1 LKNFFLGYKKTDLAA
16 GEFISSIEFDYN
28 PEPAFFSFEK
38 VSKRTHLD
46 IASVNSAIR
55 ITMEGRNIS
64 ECHLSAGGVSPVP
77 LFLRKTS
84 EFFSGKPLASEVIMQ
99 ANNVMQE
106 EISPISDVRGS
117 AEYKRLLLRQ
127 LLIAHFI
134 RLFPG
139 RLNISIDTL

>member
-1 LKNFFLGYKKTDLAA
+1 MKDQNI
-16 GEFISSIEFDYN
+16 GECY
-28 PEPAFFSFEK
+28 
-38 VSKRTHLD
+38 
-46 IASVNSAIR
+46 
-55 ITMEGRNIS
+55 
-64 ECHLSAGGVSPVP
+64 LSAGGVSPVP
-77 LFLRKTS
+77 LFLRKTC
-84 EFFSGKPLASEVIMQ
+84 EFFSGKPVTEEIILQ
-99 ANNVMQE
+99 ANTVMQE